1 MTKRLYEG
9 MEKGDLKR
17 LVKTQITIDEFVSKM
32 GDDRDIMT
40 VGFTIDY
47 KEPAQDLMVFCERGY
62 DWILDADVSSGE
74 LDDGDYMMFIELE
87 RNEEAPANIIKLVKD
102 IGNLTDTEID
112 DWTFIHHKEHTL
124 QAVTKENIQATVPLN
139 AQDYDLKFPEEQED
153 DSDLPQADVSTD
165 DKSQDELDAMLETA
179 GVKIQKT
186 IARDSELDSWR
197 SRAGL
202 L

>member
-1 MTKRLYEG
+1 MTKRLREG

-17 LVKTQITIDEFVSKM
+17 LVMTEITIDEFVSKM

-40 VGFTIDY
+40 VGFTIEY

-74 LDDGDYMMFIELE
+74 LDDGEYMMFIELE
-87 RNEEAPANIIKLVKD
+87 RNEQAPDNIIKLIKD
-102 IGNLTDTEID
+102 IGNLTDTDIN
-112 DWTFIHHKEHTL
+112 DWTFVHHKDHTP
-124 QAVTKENIQATVPLN
+124 QAVTKENISATVPLN
-139 AQDYDLKFPEEQED
+139 AEDYALKFPEEQED
-153 DSDLPQADVSTD
+153 DSDLSQDDVSVD
-165 DKSQDELDAMLETA
+165 DKSQDELDAMLESA
-179 GVKIQKT
+179 GVKIKKKIT
-186 IARDSELDSWR
+186 RDFELDGLR